1 MSRTATTGVAREIT
15 VTVNGEPRTCGAGE
29 TAADLV
35 VALGLGARPIAVEI
49 NREVVPRAR
58 LAGHRLEDGDRLEI
72 VTLVGGG

>member
-1 MSRTATTGVAREIT
+1 MSRTATTGVAREIA
-15 VTVNGEPRTCGAGE
+15 VMVNDEPRTCEAGA

-35 VALGLGARPIAVEI
+35 AALGLGARPIAVEI

-58 LAGHRLEDGDRLEI
+58 LAGHRLADGDRLEI

>member
-1 MSRTATTGVAREIT
+1 MSRTATTGVAREIA
-15 VTVNGEPRTCGAGE
+15 VMVNDEPRTCEAGA

-35 VALGLGARPIAVEI
+35 AALGLGARPIAVEI
-49 NREVVPRAR
+49 NRAVVPRAR